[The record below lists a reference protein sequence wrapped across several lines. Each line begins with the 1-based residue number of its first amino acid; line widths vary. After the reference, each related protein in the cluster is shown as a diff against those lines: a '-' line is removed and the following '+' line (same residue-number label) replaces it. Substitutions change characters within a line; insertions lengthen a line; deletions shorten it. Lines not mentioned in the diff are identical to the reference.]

1 MVRPVEGV
9 ASLTQSQNALE
20 LVQTAQRLAALAA
33 ARQQGSTA
41 VAKEAQATTVNKQA
55 EAKGRTIRDDE
66 PRHRR
71 PRRDPKEQPTSEEDA
86 PPEHIDIKA

>member
-1 MVRPVEGV
+1 MVRPVDGV
-9 ASLTQSQNALE
+9 ASITQSQNALE
-20 LVQTAQRLAALAA
+20 LVQTAQRLAALAT

-55 EAKGRTIRDDE
+55 EAQGRTIRDDE
-66 PRHRR
+66 PRRRR
-71 PRRDPKEQPTSEEDA
+71 PRRDEKDQPELEEDA